1 MREKVHTT
9 VMLMLTPDRQMRCL
23 TIVATTLWVCSRTES
38 RQRRS
43 NAQSVGRPPDTNK
56 VRELDLQVLVNVTGT
71 FARKTG
77 AEVTRYGIRFRFMFT
92 VPRRGWRGCMPSSS
106 CVSAILSVCCS
117 TYTRTPWARPCEAK
131 MWFSQRHFPHLMN
144 RQPYPRPQQQGDRQL
159 LY

>member
-56 VRELDLQVLVNVTGT
+56 VRELDLQVLETLLVPLQGKQVQKLQDMAFV
-71 FARKTG
+71 FALCSQCLG
-77 AEVTRYGIRFRFMFT
+77 VGGEVACLPRAVSALFYPCAARRTPG
-92 VPRRGWRGCMPSSS
+92 RRGHGHVRRRCGSHNGISPTS
-106 CVSAILSVCCS
+106 
-117 TYTRTPWARPCEAK
+117 
-131 MWFSQRHFPHLMN
+131 
-144 RQPYPRPQQQGDRQL
+144 
-159 LY
+159 